1 MKNTINLLDFAF
13 IKTGRN
19 EYQVTYRSPTTGIT
33 WTAKTSNTP
42 LIESTILCEKPKFK
56 DLHSLKQICKNQ

>member
-1 MKNTINLLDFAF
+1 MDFDF
-13 IKTGRN
+13 IKVGRN

-33 WTAKTSNTP
+33 WTTKTSNTP
-42 LIESTILCEKPKFK
+42 LIESTILCENPKFK